1 MIRFS
6 LACKDGHRFDS
17 WFASS
22 AAYEGL
28 LAAGHVT
35 CAICGSSKVE
45 KALMAPAVRTDQP
58 EATPV
63 LPEQG
68 PQSAGNHGPLSQPA
82 SAAEQ
87 SLAEFRKK
95 LEAEADYVG
104 PSFAEEARAIHDG
117 TAPERMIYGEAR
129 LDEAKRLIEDG
140 IPVAPMPF
148 LPKNRAN

>member
-6 LACKDGHRFDS
+6 LACNDGHRFDS

-35 CAICGSSKVE
+35 CAICGSAKVE
-45 KALMAPAVRTDQP
+45 KALMAPAVRTDHP
-58 EATPV
+58 EAAPV
-63 LPEQG
+63 SPEQG
-68 PQSAGNHGPLSQPA
+68 PPSAGSHGPLSQPA
-82 SAAEQ
+82 GPAEQ
-87 SLAEFRKK
+87 ALAAFRKK

-104 PSFAEEARAIHDG
+104 PSFAAEARAIHDG

-129 LDEAKRLIEDG
+129 LDEAKSLIDDG